1 MILMKLLFKMI
12 FMSEIKMLMARLK
25 ILPCYFQRYRRC
37 SLVYAFCV
45 LCMPHKYSCIVVI
58 KLLDLH
64 SAKECNIVK
73 ASLILFNAPN
83 AALSTSFVGLVFV
96 LLEFNIRII
105 ATSLTYLVP

>member
-1 MILMKLLFKMI
+1 MFYAQCNQFFQFHDWIENSFYIQSMNYKIYVTLCIHYTLTIVLLKLF
-12 FMSEIKMLMARLK
+12 
-25 ILPCYFQRYRRC
+25 
-37 SLVYAFCV
+37 
-45 LCMPHKYSCIVVI
+45 
-58 KLLDLH
+58 DLH

-105 ATSLTYLVP
+105 ATPLTYLVP

>member
-1 MILMKLLFKMI
+1 M
-12 FMSEIKMLMARLK
+12 
-25 ILPCYFQRYRRC
+25 
-37 SLVYAFCV
+37 
-45 LCMPHKYSCIVVI
+45 IVVI

-96 LLEFNIRII
+96 LLEFNIRTI
-105 ATSLTYLVP
+105 AISLTYLVP